1 MLMIKDFRIEK
12 EDRKVGKKQ
21 YMYYRIEGDDTVNNG
36 VTSQEE
42 RYSKKTNPKEER
54 WYDVSAFMKTS
65 LKDRPDNVF
74 HNWLKKDKKIYPKNK
89 GCRDVFNYKD
99 LSPEKFENYLLEYA
113 ESILGVKSN
122 NPLSPREYQKEGAQW
137 LINFIK
143 ETNNKGLLEALP
155 GYGKTFTLY
164 YSLLEAKIIKKVA
177 IITSLKLVKEA
188 FVNDFKKQNLAAKGC
203 ALKIKEDGK
212 EEVLGDW
219 NTAEYKMI
227 AAPKFV
233 NSIFKEFTDDPNCL
247 WVQDEAHLGGASQ
260 KSTEFY
266 KDKKVLFITGTGNKL
281 FDKIDT
287 HYFFGIT
294 AMSKAIKDNPALASV
309 FPIPSIKLITK
320 FEELDFSNL
329 KAIDNSKLEEILDD
343 IVSKSLDNP
352 TLIKNGLVKVGGRYS
367 ESAKKLWEVAKLTH
381 PEISWYLAADGKN
394 SESATNTKKGIKG
407 PEAINTFNRDCEN
420 EPNKTHILITQF
432 QGKES
437 YSYYDLYN
445 VFYLSESS
453 SSESF
458 IQTFGRL
465 DRPKKHSNAT
475 TADFYMYSPFVNFLQ
490 LITDEY
496 KRECTRSNKTF
507 NNEDFNDFL
516 RIFKIET
523 DIPLPE
529 ELSAEYVL
537 NNLSIH
543 SGLTRNCSAE
553 DWIVLSKYFNEI
565 KDKTNIGIFGN
576 LKKIQKSNKSGKKSA
591 FNTTSTDD
599 DAMTKREKTKINPG
613 LKHNV
618 ELIFGRLSYYCKYLE
633 YYKQNPDKIQKKNVF
648 IKAVKDYK
656 YPETIEQ
663 LRKLPTYNF
672 KSLVYN
678 FRDTKTITTLF
689 NSLSDAFLE
698 NVLVR
703 IIADKNKDLK
713 ELPHGNYT
721 PYSNTNLDKIF
732 KEKNNRYE
740 KISEDIFKE
749 QFLPKCSIY
758 PKNGKICLART
769 SVESV
774 LLLKEQGFS
783 NLTYITDIVAEKFKC
798 DYYGISVEY
807 VRQVNGKEDWLE
819 TLKQIAMNYDLII
832 MNPPYAIGGKVV
844 KAAISHIKDT
854 GEIINLMPLNQYKKD
869 LFKHIQSFELVDP
882 KAFKDAI
889 ITPNLN
895 ICVLKKNEVNVYTWN
910 QLLLTS
916 FDQNYME
923 FYNWNIKNNKNL
935 SMIQAN
941 YKPRSYFNIDTDF
954 VEVSLCYSK
963 QSGAGFGKNS
973 GGYKFN
979 VLKLATDPKWGT
991 QWGVIKFLS
1000 AKAKDNF
1007 CKYWYNGKKGE
1018 SLASRAF
1025 LGIHVSNA
1033 AADWYM
1039 SIPQIDWDTIDTNP
1053 LWIAGQYDEAV
1064 LDVMGLKWDTN
1075 KEKILIK

>member
-21 YMYYRIEGDDTVNNG
+21 YMYYRIEGDGTVNNG
-36 VTSQEE
+36 TTSQAE
-42 RYSKKTNPKEER
+42 RYSTKTMPKEER
-54 WYDVSAFMKTS
+54 WYDVSSILPTS
-65 LKDRPDNVF
+65 LKDRPDDIF
-74 HNWLKKDKKIYPKNK
+74 HNWLKKEKKIYPISRNH
-89 GCRDVFNYKD
+89 RDVFAYKD
-99 LSPEKFENYLLEYA
+99 LSPEKFESYLLECA
-113 ESILGVKSN
+113 ESVLGVKSN

-164 YSLLEAKIIKKVA
+164 FSLLEAKVIKKVA

-188 FVNDFKKQNLAAKGC
+188 FVNDFKKQNLAAKEC

-212 EEVLGDW
+212 EEILGDW
-219 NTAEYKMI
+219 NTAKYKMI
-227 AAPKFV
+227 AAPKFI
-233 NSIFKEFTDDPNCL
+233 NSVFKEFMNDPNCL

-281 FDKIDT
+281 FDKINT

-294 AMSKAIKDNPALASV
+294 AMSKAVKDNPALASV
-309 FPIPSIKLITK
+309 FPIPSIKLVTK
-320 FEELDFSNL
+320 FEDLDFSNL
-329 KAIDNSKLEEILDD
+329 KAVDRSKLEELIDD
-343 IVSKSLDNP
+343 IVSKSLDDP

-381 PEISWYLAADGKN
+381 PEISWYLSADGKN
-394 SESATNTKKGIKG
+394 SESATTTKTGIKG

-437 YSYYDLYN
+437 YSYSDLYN

-490 LITDEY
+490 LIVDEY
-496 KRECTRSNKTF
+496 KRDCTHSGKTI

-516 RIFKIET
+516 RVFKIEA

-529 ELSAEYVL
+529 KIDAEYVL
-537 NNLSIH
+537 NTLSMH
-543 SGLTRNCSAE
+543 SELTRGCSAD
-553 DWIVLSKYFNEI
+553 DWIILSKYFNEI
-565 KDKTNIGIFGN
+565 KDKVSTGIFGD
-576 LKKIQKSNKSGKKSA
+576 LKKVQKSNNSGKKSP
-591 FNTTSTDD
+591 FNAINADD
-599 DAMTKREKTKINPG
+599 DAMTKREKTKINLE
-613 LKHNV
+613 LKRKV
-618 ELIFGRLSYYCKYLE
+618 ELIFNRLSFYCRYLE
-633 YYKQNPDKIQKKNVF
+633 YYKQNPNKVQKKKTF
-648 IKAVKDYK
+648 EKAVKDYK
-656 YPETIEQ
+656 YPETIEE
-663 LRKLPTYNF
+663 LKKLPMYNF
-672 KSLVYN
+672 RSLVYN
-678 FRDTKTITTLF
+678 FKDIKTITTLF
-689 NSLSDAFLE
+689 NSLSDTFLE

-703 IIADKNKDLK
+703 IIANKNKSLEDLT
-713 ELPHGNYT
+713 YASYS
-721 PYSNTNLDKIF
+721 PYSKTKVIDGKIDKETFETNILS
-732 KEKNNRYE
+732 
-740 KISEDIFKE
+740 KISNKF
-749 QFLPKCSIY
+749 
-758 PKNGKICLART
+758 GKICLIRT
-769 SVESV
+769 GIESV
-774 LLLKEQGFS
+774 LLLKEHGFS

-798 DYYGISVEY
+798 DFYGISAEY
-807 VRQVNGKEDWLE
+807 VRQVDGKENWPE
-819 TLKQIAMNYDLII
+819 TLKQIAMDYDLII
-832 MNPPYAIGGKVV
+832 MNPPYDIGGKVV

-882 KAFKDAI
+882 KAFKDAV
-889 ITPNLN
+889 ITSNLN
-895 ICVLKKNEVNVYTWN
+895 ICVLKKPEVNVYTWD
-910 QLLLTS
+910 QLLFTS
-916 FDQNYME
+916 FDQNFIE
-923 FYNWNIKNNKNL
+923 FYKWNIKNNKNL

-1039 SIPQIDWDTIDTNP
+1039 SIPQIDWEAIETNS
-1053 LWIAGQYDEAV
+1053 LWQAGQYDEAV